1 VEMTTGHPPGPEGER
16 EMLAFLEDYSR
27 KHHLEKSRPQ
37 DVESKAWAAL
47 CRVLLVSNAAMHLE

>member
-1 VEMTTGHPPGPEGER
+1 MTTGHPPGPEGER

-27 KHHLEKSRPQ
+27 KHHLEKAQPQ
-37 DVESKAWAAL
+37 DVESKALTAL